1 MVRPAPEQN
10 SGGATAGEPKRPRR
24 IPLNRERVL
33 RAAVAL
39 ADETGLDGVS
49 MRRLAQHLGV
59 VPMALYKHVA
69 DKEELLDGM
78 VDLVVAEF
86 TAPAADSGWR
96 ESVRQYV
103 LSARQVVLRH
113 PWARAAIETRT
124 RRTPIVLAYMDAV
137 TGLFLAGGF
146 SADLTH
152 HVMHALGNRIWGFS
166 PELFDESGGD
176 AGPPP
181 DPQAQAAAIAE
192 FGRHYPHILR
202 IATVA
207 TGGDLSGVGQGCDEQ
222 FEFEFALDLLLD
234 GAGRLHDRG
243 WNSRAPKGSG
253 SAR

>member
-1 MVRPAPEQN
+1 MADRAREQK
-10 SGGATAGEPKRPRR
+10 SGGGAERR
-24 IPLNRERVL
+24 TPLNRDRVL

-39 ADETGLDGVS
+39 ADDTGLDGVS
-49 MRRLAQHLGV
+49 MRRLAQQLGV

-86 TAPAADSGWR
+86 TSPAADSGWQ
-96 ESVRQYV
+96 EAVRQYV
-103 LSARQVVLRH
+103 LSARRVVLRH

-137 TGLFLAGGF
+137 AGLFIGGGF

-166 PELFDESGGD
+166 PELFDESGGESES
-176 AGPPP
+176 PPP
-181 DPQAQAAAIAE
+181 DPQAQAAMMAE
-192 FGRHYPHILR
+192 FGRRYPHILQ

-207 TGGDLSGVGQGCDEQ
+207 TGGDPSAAGRGCDEQ
-222 FEFEFALDLLLD
+222 FEFEFALDLFLD
-234 GAGRLHDRG
+234 GAARLHRSG
-243 WNSRAPKGSG
+243 WNSR
-253 SAR
+253 SARTSGAAGSPR